1 MRTAGLIALLAG
13 CTQSV
18 TLGARW
24 GDAGAESPEAL
35 GADVIAADV
44 VRDVTVAHEPSD
56 LDAARDETW
65 ERVRLYRCHGSNGE
79 GCANPDGDWDHCFS
93 TSATSCQCV
102 DAPASTSL
110 EWVPDGVS
118 LSVYKLPPGTADVV
132 RFGGDTYEKLYGC
145 YHPAIAERRYVLW
158 DHTIRQSAE
167 VDCRPVGFV
176 TRRATAMGDAE
187 PVRETYLRVV
197 TDRFYALASHTDSP
211 DRVCGASTPRVVWWA
226 WP

>member
-1 MRTAGLIALLAG
+1 MKAAALTVLLAG

-24 GDAGAESPEAL
+24 GDAGAGSPEVLA
-35 GADVIAADV
+35 VDV
-44 VRDVTVAHEPSD
+44 VTADDGRDVTIARDAPD
-56 LDAARDETW
+56 PDAAPDMTW

-93 TSATSCQCV
+93 TSATTCQCV
-102 DAPASTSL
+102 DAPGSTAL
-110 EWVPDGVS
+110 DWVPDGVS
-118 LSVYKLPPGTADVV
+118 LSVYKLPAGAADTV
-132 RFGGDTYEKLYGC
+132 RFGGETFEKLYGC
-145 YHPAIAERRYVLW
+145 YDPAIAERRYVLW
-158 DHTIRQSAE
+158 DHTIRQQARL
-167 VDCRPVGFV
+167 DCRPVGFV

-187 PVRETYLRVV
+187 PVRETYLPVV

-211 DRVCGASTPRVVWWA
+211 ERVCGASTPRVVWWA